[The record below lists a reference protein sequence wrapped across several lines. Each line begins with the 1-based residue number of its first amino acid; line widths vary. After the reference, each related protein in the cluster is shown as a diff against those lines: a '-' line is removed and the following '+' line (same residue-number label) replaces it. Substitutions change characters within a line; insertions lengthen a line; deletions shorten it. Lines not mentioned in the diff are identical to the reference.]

1 MPKAVVDLKPKE
13 DILTLLQRAKDKII
27 KPLSFLPPA
36 ALLRSVTAHKVVKS
50 DK

>member
-1 MPKAVVDLKPKE
+1 MPKAIVDIKPQE
-13 DILTLLQRAKDKII
+13 DRMTLLKRAKDKII

-36 ALLRSVTAHKVVKS
+36 LLLRSVTAHKVVKS